1 MFDKGPSYE
10 NRRSIAAA
18 SAAES
23 SDECL
28 SRLRITSRRASC
40 LLVPAPPAPH
50 PCSGVLHAHA
60 HVTGCW
66 RVCACMHAWGVEI
79 EEQARHTG
87 HRSAAPGGWKS
98 AFAVTL
104 RGCRL
109 RGQAGCEP
117 RREGAE
123 EMQPIGSECEME
135 VFQSGFL
142 EGQVMWAHWLV
153 QPRSDARPAGSSAGE
168 AGSSAGFDALGLSLA
183 RSAKCVCGG
192 GGRACM
198 TRIPTYTSIYVYLC
212 VCVCVCVCAFKHTHT
227 HHLLLPPMQL
237 ILVLP
242 LPLPVLLVQL
252 YMPRIQTPSRELV
265 ICHHHTAV
273 IKAFPLLAYG
283 RHTTTTTTSRRRA
296 PRSERLR
303 RRQARRNRIKQ
314 TPHLGLEAR
323 GILHQHVLQ
332 PLHPRKKLIQ
342 SPLVI

>member
-40 LLVPAPPAPH
+40 LLVPVPPAPH

-98 AFAVTL
+98 AFAATL
-104 RGCRL
+104 RACRL
-109 RGQAGCEP
+109 RWQAGCGP

-135 VFQSGFL
+135 VSQSY
-142 EGQVMWAHWLV
+142 A
-153 QPRSDARPAGSSAGE
+153 ARPAIS
-168 AGSSAGFDALGLSLA
+168 
-183 RSAKCVCGG
+183 
-192 GGRACM
+192 RA
-198 TRIPTYTSIYVYLC
+198 YL
-212 VCVCVCVCAFKHTHT
+212 FHT
-227 HHLLLPPMQL
+227 
-237 ILVLP
+237 VR
-242 LPLPVLLVQL
+242 V
-252 YMPRIQTPSRELV
+252 S
-265 ICHHHTAV
+265 
-273 IKAFPLLAYG
+273 
-283 RHTTTTTTSRRRA
+283 
-296 PRSERLR
+296 
-303 RRQARRNRIKQ
+303 
-314 TPHLGLEAR
+314 
-323 GILHQHVLQ
+323 
-332 PLHPRKKLIQ
+332 
-342 SPLVI
+342 